1 MSQRKFLPRNPKA
14 RTGLP
19 VRRILHGKIRGKR
32 QCRFQFFRF
41 LRFWRQYSLRYCP
54 VIVCC
59 ICITMIS
66 CTRCQNGRTENYRT
80 ENYCLPHTI
89 PSHIR
94 SITVFIL
101 FLQQLF
107 LPCHASCFQRYLIT
121 GLSTLS
127 SSTSFFQSYN
137 SIAYLYFS
145 PVNGILHARQY
156 SLQII
161 IRYGTRFLNGFSCS
175 DYLIKFFFRL
185 HFI

>member
-1 MSQRKFLPRNPKA
+1 MKKDYNRCCHSLLRIEEVPFLF
-14 RTGLP
+14 
-19 VRRILHGKIRGKR
+19 VFV
-32 QCRFQFFRF
+32 CRPSA
-41 LRFWRQYSLRYCP
+41 LSNIWRQYSLRYCP